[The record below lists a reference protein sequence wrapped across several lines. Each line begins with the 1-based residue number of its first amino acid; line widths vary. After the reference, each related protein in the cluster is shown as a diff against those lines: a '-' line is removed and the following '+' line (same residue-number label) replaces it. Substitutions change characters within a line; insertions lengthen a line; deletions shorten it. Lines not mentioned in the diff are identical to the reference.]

1 MQTQV
6 GQTPG
11 INLPWQAAAAFA
23 RYALQAGV
31 TDCEWRCGSSMKWA
45 RCCCCQ
51 QAGTSLPLAEGFA
64 SYMGTSWLL
73 QCVSQNRYLLSG
85 LSWQCI
91 YMSTDSQCRYEGFS
105 KNDLSTTVNLT
116 LKKNIYILHL
126 QSISGSKV
134 KVTAQKLFR
143 DRPPYE

>member
-73 QCVSQNRYLLSG
+73 QCVSENRYLLSES
-85 LSWQCI
+85 SWLCI
-91 YMSTDSQCRYEGFS
+91 YMNSWKLSVAVKAPVKTNS
-105 KNDLSTTVNLT
+105 KVSGNWNS
-116 LKKNIYILHL
+116 LKKDNIFIFHL
-126 QSISGSKV
+126 CSISRSKV
-134 KVTAQKLFR
+134 KVTGSFL
-143 DRPPYE
+143 

>member
-11 INLPWQAAAAFA
+11 INLSWQAAAAFA

-31 TDCEWRCGSSMKWA
+31 TDCERRCGWSMKWA

-64 SYMGTSWLL
+64 TYMGTIWLQ
-73 QCVSQNRYLLSG
+73 QCVSENRYLLSES
-85 LSWQCI
+85 SWQCI
-91 YMSTDSQCRYEGFS
+91 NTSSCEQS
-105 KNDLSTTVNLT
+105 AAHQTT
-116 LKKNIYILHL
+116 
-126 QSISGSKV
+126 QM
-134 KVTAQKLFR
+134 QKLQAIKSFFKNLNVL
-143 DRPPYE
+143 YSFAKYQK